1 MFSVKATGLPLSTA
15 FAASSKSL
23 KQDCELFFYSNPTDI
38 VDILKAVNFTLKALE
53 NLGYIEIINDGR
65 NFVDTIKLLRTDLLE
80 EVRA

>member
-1 MFSVKATGLPLSTA
+1 MFSVKAIGLPLSTA

-53 NLGYIEIINDGR
+53 KLIKIIILPYFPSPCIFYR
-65 NFVDTIKLLRTDLLE
+65 HLLE
-80 EVRA
+80 N